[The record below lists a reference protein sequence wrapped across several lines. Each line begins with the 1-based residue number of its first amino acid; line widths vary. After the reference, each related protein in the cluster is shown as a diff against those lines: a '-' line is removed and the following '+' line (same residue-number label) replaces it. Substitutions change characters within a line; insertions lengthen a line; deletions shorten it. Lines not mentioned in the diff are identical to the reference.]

1 LTYPL
6 RIGTP
11 SVSPRSRRER
21 LEAAWLRK
29 LYRAQQTY
37 GTALAETRRVQADLP
52 SMSPEDAKLALQ
64 KALKDQS
71 EAAAEYA
78 KVLQAFTQLVLY
90 GDKPEEATE
99 I

>member
-1 LTYPL
+1 
-6 RIGTP
+6 
-11 SVSPRSRRER
+11 
-21 LEAAWLRK
+21 
-29 LYRAQQTY
+29 
-37 GTALAETRRVQADLP
+37 
-52 SMSPEDAKLALQ
+52 MSPEDAKLALQ

-90 GDKPEEATE
+90 GDKPEETTE